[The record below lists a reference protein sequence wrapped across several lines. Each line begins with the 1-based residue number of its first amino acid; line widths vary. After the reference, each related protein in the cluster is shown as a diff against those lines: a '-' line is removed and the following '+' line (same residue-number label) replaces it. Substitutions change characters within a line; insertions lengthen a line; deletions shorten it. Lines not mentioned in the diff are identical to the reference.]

1 MPAPTEPTA
10 NRHLRSFQAGV
21 AGVLI
26 VASHLL
32 WSSPEYRQQQLLLA
46 SLLALLAFWPV
57 LWPVLRHSGWHGLAL
72 GSGLLLAHGASWL
85 GGLWHGGGIASPT
98 AAAAQ
103 GLVAVVGLAVLVAVL
118 ADPRWHRPLKW
129 TAFGVLALITL
140 GSLVGYFV
148 SIERFIVLGDYSRF
162 FDTLRLALIWPT
174 RMLSA
179 GFGQIAWDN
188 ANYAA
193 FYFALAL
200 VLILESIAPGTRRR
214 GIRWFWCVVLSAE
227 VYLTAS
233 RGGGLMVVLALPII
247 LVGRP
252 PRFAAKALLAVLVG
266 IVCGYGGLQV
276 KIALLQE
283 PPAPEPVSVRPPA
296 AEPKPQPATA
306 PKTPPVAA
314 KPVQPSPAPKPE
326 LTTATHSTKY
336 FSRASA
342 GRVKLYRILWRDMA
356 GSRMCGKGL
365 ATTGQ
370 SISYLNHEHSTFMA
384 TLRGG
389 GLIALAGHALVLAAA
404 ASAAWRLLRRGLRW
418 PAVLLV
424 ATIAGL
430 LFDRSSVIA
439 LTGNYEF
446 IAHWVAV
453 LIPVLLASCKN
464 KGSVL
469 AW

>member
-1 MPAPTEPTA
+1 
-10 NRHLRSFQAGV
+10 
-21 AGVLI
+21 
-26 VASHLL
+26 
-32 WSSPEYRQQQLLLA
+32 
-46 SLLALLAFWPV
+46 
-57 LWPVLRHSGWHGLAL
+57 VLRHSGWRGLAV
-72 GSGLLLAHGASWL
+72 GGGLLLAHCASWL
-85 GGLWHGGGIASPT
+85 GGLWHGHGIASPT
-98 AAAAQ
+98 GAAAPA
-103 GLVAVVGLAVLVAVL
+103 LVAVVGLAVLVTVL

-129 TAFGVLALITL
+129 TAFGVLSLITL

-148 SIERFIVLGDYSRF
+148 SIERFIELGDYSRF

-174 RMLSA
+174 RMLTA

-193 FYFALAL
+193 FYFGLAL
-200 VLILESIAPGTRRR
+200 VLILESIAPGTRPQR
-214 GIRWFWCVVLSAE
+214 IRWFWCVVLSAE
-227 VYLTAS
+227 VFLTAS

-252 PRFAAKALLAVLVG
+252 PRFAIKTLLAVLTG
-266 IVCGYGGLQV
+266 IACGYGALQM
-276 KIALLQE
+276 KIALLRE
-283 PPAPEPVSVRPPA
+283 PPAPEPVSMPSPVTVPN
-296 AEPKPQPATA
+296 PQPATA
-306 PKTPPVAA
+306 PVTPPVAA
-314 KPVQPSPAPKPE
+314 KPVKPSPPPKPE

-342 GRVKLYRILWRDMA
+342 GRVKLYRILWQDMA
-356 GSRMCGKGL
+356 GSRICGKGL
-365 ATTGQ
+365 ATAGQ
-370 SISYLNHEHSTFMA
+370 AISDLNHEHSTFLA

-404 ASAAWRLLRRGLRW
+404 ASAAWQLLRRGLRW

-424 ATIAGL
+424 ATLGGL

-453 LIPVLLASCKN
+453 LIPVLLQGVSPRMVT
-464 KGSVL
+464 SQ
-469 AW
+469 